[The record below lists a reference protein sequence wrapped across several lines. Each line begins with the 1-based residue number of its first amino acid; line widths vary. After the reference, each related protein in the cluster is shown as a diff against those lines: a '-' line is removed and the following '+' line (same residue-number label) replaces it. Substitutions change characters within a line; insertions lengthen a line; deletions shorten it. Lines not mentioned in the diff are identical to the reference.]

1 MKSSKAIDKVK
12 GLCQRID
19 ALESLDKSPS
29 LENEIE
35 KAYQRMGDIINAELD
50 KCVSIKLSDLRDLR
64 NRVEQIIKGQEDS
77 TACGIVYHKGW
88 YDCLDYLIE
97 QLDR

>member
-1 MKSSKAIDKVK
+1 MKSNKSIEKVK
-12 GLCQRID
+12 GLCQRIA

-50 KCVSIKLSDLRDLR
+50 KSVSIKLSDLKKMR
-64 NRVEQIIKGQEDS
+64 NNLLPIIAEDEDS
-77 TACGIVYHKGW
+77 MACGIVYHMGW

-97 QLDR
+97 QLDK